1 LRFSVRIYWTSLTD
15 SRLHCPTSN
24 PPPPVAITEPVSA
37 PRRSH
42 AFLTHLDWEPE
53 VQQRYAQPLFCESN
67 EFPDVDAIHARMLP
81 TCYEEGIFNG
91 PARDAPA
98 FMSQATEA
106 FLKNLLSRAL
116 QVCRSDGTQY
126 VQTHAYKRRR
136 RREEAAFEAGEVR
149 KSTAGLLPVDQEAEE
164 QRLPLSLLDL
174 RLCVD
179 VGTHGLGSGGARA
192 MMRFEATGIDDE
204 DMFGERWEEED
215 VPLPAKREGGA
226 GAKAVG
232 PAPAPAPPK
241 PLTNGVLTN
250 GVHHHY
256 EDEDEEMVDEDDDF
270 GWPGGS
276 ARDRRELDGILAT
289 CLEI

>member
-1 LRFSVRIYWTSLTD
+1 MV
-15 SRLHCPTSN
+15 
-24 PPPPVAITEPVSA
+24 
-37 PRRSH
+37 
-42 AFLTHLDWEPE
+42 
-53 VQQRYAQPLFCESN
+53 
-67 EFPDVDAIHARMLP
+67 P

-116 QVCRSDGTQY
+116 QVCRSDGAQY
-126 VQTHAYKRRR
+126 VQTRAYKRRR
-136 RREEAAFEAGEVR
+136 RREEAAFERGEVR
-149 KSTAGLLPVDQEAEE
+149 KSTAGLLPVDQEALERR
-164 QRLPLSLLDL
+164 QPLSLLDL

-179 VGTHGLGSGGARA
+179 VGTHGLGRSGARA

-204 DMFGERWEEED
+204 TMFGERGEGED
-215 VPLPAKREGGA
+215 ALPARRDSSA
-226 GAKAVG
+226 AVKAVV
-232 PAPAPAPPK
+232 AVVPPK

-250 GVHHHY
+250 GVHHHDDEY
-256 EDEDEEMVDEDDDF
+256 EEVDDDDDC

-276 ARDRRELDGILAT
+276 ANDRRELENILAD

>member
-1 LRFSVRIYWTSLTD
+1 
-15 SRLHCPTSN
+15 
-24 PPPPVAITEPVSA
+24 
-37 PRRSH
+37 
-42 AFLTHLDWEPE
+42 
-53 VQQRYAQPLFCESN
+53 
-67 EFPDVDAIHARMLP
+67 MLP

-116 QVCRSDGTQY
+116 QVCRSDGAQY
-126 VQTHAYKRRR
+126 VQTRAYKRRR
-136 RREEAAFEAGEVR
+136 RREEVAFERGDVR
-149 KSTAGLLPVDQEAEE
+149 KSAAGLLPADQEAEE
-164 QRLPLSLLDL
+164 RRLPLSLLDL

-179 VGTHGLGSGGARA
+179 VGTHGLGGGGARA

-204 DMFGERWEEED
+204 DMFGERGEEED
-215 VPLPAKREGGA
+215 APPATKREGGA
-226 GAKAVG
+226 GGKAVA
-232 PAPAPAPPK
+232 PAPAPAPAPK

-276 ARDRRELDGILAT
+276 ARDRRELDGILAN